1 MDRIRL
7 LNMMFYAYH
16 GVYDAE
22 AQLGQR
28 FFIDVELEVDTSEAG
43 RTDDL
48 ARTTNYVG
56 VYSLVRDIVE
66 KRRFNLIE
74 ALAETIAQEILA
86 GFSVE
91 GVVVRVRKPDVPIGG
106 LLDAVE
112 VEIAR
117 RRTAPS
123 PASMARGGNGL

>member
-7 LNMMFYAYH
+7 RNMMFYAYH

-22 AQLGQR
+22 KQLGQR
-28 FFIDVELEVDTSEAG
+28 FYIDVELEVDTSEAG

-48 ARTTNYVG
+48 AQTTNYVG
-56 VYSLVRDIVE
+56 VYALVRDIVE

-74 ALAETIAQEILA
+74 ALAETIAQRILA
-86 GFSVE
+86 DFSVE

-117 RRTAPS
+117 RRTTPS
-123 PASMARGGNGL
+123 SASMTTGGSDE